1 MKNACTDICFDGY
14 RYYLGFGICRS
25 RNEYK
30 TFAGALR
37 AARQKGYAGPEVDPK
52 VAYLANEG
60 KTKIVTSL
68 VGGQLVRIPV
78 NTPRCCDP
86 SSELY
91 WTM

>member
-1 MKNACTDICFDGY
+1 MSLCTDIRFDGNH
-14 RYYLGFGICRS
+14 YYLGFGICRG
-25 RNEYK
+25 RVEYR
-30 TFAGALR
+30 TFKGALK
-37 AARQKGYAGPEVDPK
+37 AAAKKGLNSTPVDPK
-52 VAYLANEG
+52 IEYLSNEG

-68 VGGQLVRIPV
+68 VGGQLVRIAV